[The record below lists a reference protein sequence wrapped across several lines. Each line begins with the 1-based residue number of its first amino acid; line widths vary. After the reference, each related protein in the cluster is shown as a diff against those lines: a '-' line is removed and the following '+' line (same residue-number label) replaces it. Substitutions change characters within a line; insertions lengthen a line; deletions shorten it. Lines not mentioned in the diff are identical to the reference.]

1 MLPDVLSI
9 GPKLHRN
16 GEMTERDRG
25 MKRLSNLSLGSV
37 KGVILGRF
45 KNSSDRHLRQEAESG
60 PIFTPWVMSILAWEF
75 CAA

>member
-37 KGVILGRF
+37 GVILGRE
-45 KNSSDRHLRQEAESG
+45 KGVALGCDLTSVRQG
-60 PIFTPWVMSILAWEF
+60 RGRDVGGN
-75 CAA
+75 